1 MEERK
6 ITVSRLTRL
15 VESLDEELEVLETS
29 HKLQFDSKASLHD
42 KLVASQRAK
51 SALTKS
57 RRLCNELAESLLMLS
72 K

>member
-6 ITVSRLTRL
+6 ISVSKMTRL

-29 HKLQFDSKASLHD
+29 HKLQFDSKASLHE
-42 KLVASQRAK
+42 KLIASQRAK
-51 SALTKS
+51 SALRKT
-57 RRLCNELAESLLMLS
+57 RRLCNELAETLLILS